1 MGLRPSL
8 IPCRRRAVVLVI
20 ALVAVAAGLLVAP
33 GRAGAATGQLLSP
46 NVAMYPRAF
55 RLAHSGSADGRIIAD
70 ATSFPA
76 QGPVGA
82 IFESTH
88 NGGSFRQV
96 GAVADPLAAGGLCC
110 TTLFELPRRIGS
122 MPAGTLLWAGTIG
135 QGVTTDRRM
144 SLRIWRSNDLGR
156 HWSFLSACAQAPNG
170 GGLWEPELS
179 VDAYGRLVC
188 HFSDETHQPTYS
200 QLLARTV
207 STDGVHW
214 SAERFTV
221 ASTDPN
227 HRPGMANVRRLPG
240 GSYLMT
246 YEVCGTGDQYDCAV
260 HYRTSR
266 DGWNWGDPRD
276 IGPMIH
282 SPSGQYFTHTPT
294 IATATGG
301 RLLLVGQV
309 LNNAD
314 GGVAAGNGDTLFE
327 TGPGGHG
334 GWSAVAAPVSVPDAR
349 NDVCPNYS
357 STLVA
362 LGGAG
367 VRVLEIA
374 TDYGSDNVCR
384 GYFATGSVR

>member
-1 MGLRPSL
+1 MSLPIRRPAL
-8 IPCRRRAVVLVI
+8 TVVLAV
-20 ALVAVAAGLLVAP
+20 LAVALGMVLVP
-33 GRAGAATGQLLSP
+33 GTAHAATGQMLSP
-46 NVAMYPRAF
+46 NVAMYPRAI
-55 RLAHSGSADGRIIAD
+55 RLSHSGAADGRIIAD

-82 IFESTH
+82 IFESTD
-88 NGGSFRQV
+88 NGRSFRQV

-110 TTLFELPRRIGS
+110 TTLFELPRRIGA

-156 HWSFLSACAQAPNG
+156 HWSPLSTCAKASNDL
-170 GGLWEPELS
+170 GLWEPELS
-179 VDAYGRLVC
+179 VDSYGRLVC

-214 SAERFTV
+214 SDERFTV
-221 ASTDPN
+221 ASTDP
-227 HRPGMANVRRLPG
+227 HQRPGMANVRQLPG

-282 SPSGQYFTHTPT
+282 TRSGQYFTHTPT
-294 IATATGG
+294 ISTAPGG
-301 RLLLVGQV
+301 RVLLVGQM

-314 GGVAAGNGDTLFE
+314 GSVAAGNGATMFE
-327 TGPGGHG
+327 TGPGGLG
-334 GWSAVAAPVSVPDAR
+334 AWSAATAPVSVPGAR

-357 STLVA
+357 STLVPV
-362 LGGAG
+362 G
-367 VRVLEIA
+367 RSVLEIA
-374 TDYGSDNVCR
+374 TDYGADNVCR
-384 GYFATGSVR
+384 AYFATGTIG

>member
-1 MGLRPSL
+1 MPLPSRRPV
-8 IPCRRRAVVLVI
+8 IAVVLAVL
-20 ALVAVAAGLLVAP
+20 AVSLGLVLAP
-33 GRAGAATGQLLSP
+33 GTAHAATGQLLSP
-46 NVAMYPRAF
+46 NVAMYPRAI
-55 RLAHSGSADGRIIAD
+55 RLSHSGEADGRIIAD

-82 IFESTH
+82 IFESTD

-110 TTLFELPRRIGS
+110 TTLFELPRRIGA

-135 QGVTTDRRM
+135 QAVPTDRRM

-156 HWSFLSACAQAPNG
+156 HWSALSTCAQASND

-214 SAERFTV
+214 SDERFTV
-221 ASTDPN
+221 AGTDP
-227 HRPGMANVRRLPG
+227 HQRPGMANVRRLPG

-266 DGWNWGDPRD
+266 DGWKWGDPRD

-282 SPSGQYFTHTPT
+282 TRSGQYFTHTPT
-294 IATATGG
+294 ISIAPGG
-301 RLLLVGQV
+301 RVILVGQI

-314 GGVAAGNGDTLFE
+314 GSIAPGNGGTVFE
-327 TGPGGHG
+327 TGPGGRV
-334 GWSAVAAPVSVPDAR
+334 GWSARAAPVSVPDAR

-357 STLVA
+357 STLVP
-362 LGGAG
+362 LGGS
-367 VRVLEIA
+367 VLEIA
-374 TDYGSDNVCR
+374 TDYGADNVCR
-384 GYFATGSVR
+384 AYFATGSARPAATGS